1 MTDLVPHREPHQRTA
16 ALARGVAVMLDDDWT
31 TALRTAR
38 RAAHTPPDSITASGA
53 GVRSVGT
60 HSDPTATA
68 AIGASVDHPL
78 AHRVAELNRAHAN
91 LFDALTAF
99 ANLVES
105 TLDHDRRTL
114 DRLAA
119 AEEIRAAQPQH
130 RYCWAC
136 DSPCERADGCDA
148 CRALYRRTNPAEYL
162 VVAGDQTD
170 AAKRTAFARWV
181 QRRVAEG
188 SLARPGSP
196 HTTTGGRMLVHE
208 DDVA

>member
-1 MTDLVPHREPHQRTA
+1 MPDLIPHREPHQRA
-16 ALARGVAVMLDDDWT
+16 AAIVHGAAIALDDDYT

-38 RAAHTPPDSITASGA
+38 RAAHTPPDSITAGGT

-78 AHRVAELNRAHAN
+78 AHRVTELNRAMNDLVAAASH
-91 LFDALTAF
+91 LLH
-99 ANLVES
+99 LVEN
-105 TLDHDRRTL
+105 TLDHDQRTL

-119 AEEIRAAQPQH
+119 AEELRAAQPVH

-148 CRALYRRTNPAEYL
+148 CRALYRRTNPADYL
-162 VVAGDQTD
+162 VVVADQTE
-170 AAKRTAFARWV
+170 AARRTSFAHWV

-188 SLARPGSP
+188 SLARPASP
-196 HTTTGGRMLVHE
+196 HARIGERVVIHE
-208 DDVA
+208 HEVA